1 MSSVAASVR
10 GRIDRSR
17 VGTFFSVADFA
28 GSPRA
33 VETALSRLA
42 GEGRGLT
49 RVRKG
54 LYWKG
59 VKSRFGTG
67 RPSPE
72 SVVRRLAG
80 NRSGPSGWTASH
92 VLGLSTQVPA
102 VPEFAIFGPAPTG
115 IPGVVFHSRWNPE
128 RGKLRYMEI
137 ALLEVLRDWP
147 AKVEAEWADFVSAVR
162 RLESAGRV
170 RVDRVLEAATQERSS
185 RLRTN
190 VEALQRALGGEQAL
204 AAS

>member
-1 MSSVAASVR
+1 MSSVAATVR
-10 GRIDRSR
+10 SRVDRSR
-17 VGTFFSVADFA
+17 VGTFFSVGDFT

-42 GEGRGLT
+42 GAGRGLT
-49 RVRKG
+49 HVRKG

-59 VKSRFGTG
+59 VKSAFGTG

-72 SVVRRLAG
+72 SVVRKVAG

-92 VLGLSTQVPA
+92 ALGLSTQVPA
-102 VPEFAIFGPAPTG
+102 IPEFAIFGPAPTG

-128 RGKLRYMEI
+128 RSRLRYTEI

-147 AKVEAEWADFVSAVR
+147 AKVEAEWDDLVDIVH
-162 RLESAGRV
+162 RLESDGRV
-170 RVDRVLEAATQERSS
+170 RVDKVLEIASQEGSS

-190 VEALQRALGGEQAL
+190 ANALRMSVEAAHAPV
-204 AAS
+204 AN